1 MFVSVRAV
9 ERVTMRAHVI
19 MQMAA
24 VESHSESGRSLN
36 ICYPPS
42 SMIDGRTRLMAVSI
56 SIVVQ
61 LACTT
66 KEAAISSPPGNPS
79 TSPARTT
86 RAPFGTLPDG
96 TAIELF
102 TVTNGHGIELRAMTY
117 GAIILSLKV
126 PDRAGAL
133 DDVVLGYDTAM
144 DYVRNN
150 APHFGAVVG
159 RFANRIAKARFTLDG
174 QTFTLAANN
183 GPNHLHGGL
192 KGFDS
197 VVWRGEAL
205 PNGIAFT
212 YVSADGEEGYPGRLS
227 VRVTYTL
234 SDRDELA
241 VDYQAT
247 TDKPTVINLSQHT
260 YFNLAGQ
267 AVRDVLDHRLQL
279 DADRYTPVDATLI
292 PTGELA
298 PVAGTPFDFRQP
310 ATIGSRIDSP
320 HPQIQTGRGYDH
332 NFVVNGQSGQLR
344 HAARVVEPSTGRTLD
359 VATTEPGVQFYSA
372 NFLDGSI
379 TGKQGRAYRK
389 RFGFCLETQHF
400 PDSPNQPTFPSTVL
414 RPGETFA
421 SRTVFTFG
429 VEK

>member
-1 MFVSVRAV
+1 V
-9 ERVTMRAHVI
+9 
-19 MQMAA
+19 
-24 VESHSESGRSLN
+24 
-36 ICYPPS
+36 
-42 SMIDGRTRLMAVSI
+42 
-56 SIVVQ
+56 
-61 LACTT
+61 
-66 KEAAISSPPGNPS
+66 
-79 TSPARTT
+79 
-86 RAPFGTLPDG
+86 
-96 TAIELF
+96 
-102 TVTNGHGIELRAMTY
+102 
-117 GAIILSLKV
+117 
-126 PDRAGAL
+126 L
-133 DDVVLGYDTAM
+133 DDVVLGYDAAM

-183 GPNHLHGGL
+183 GPNHLHGGP

-205 PNGIAFT
+205 PNGVAFT
-212 YVSADGEEGYPGRLS
+212 YVSADGEEGYPGRLP

-234 SDRDELA
+234 TDRDELA

-267 AVRDVLDHRLQL
+267 AARDVLDHRLQL
-279 DADRYTPVDATLI
+279 DADQYTPVDTTLI

-298 PVAGTPFDFRQP
+298 PVAGTPFDFRQ
-310 ATIGSRIDSP
+310 AAAIGARIDAP
-320 HPQIQTGRGYDH
+320 HPQIQNGRGYDH
-332 NFVVNGQSGQLR
+332 NFVLNGRNGELR

-379 TGKQGRAYRK
+379 TGKQGRTYRK

-400 PDSPNQPTFPSTVL
+400 PDAPNQPAFPSTVL